1 ALCDALFAHARN
13 LAGPIGIDLIGVHTG
28 GGSDGNFTA
37 ALGTPTLDGLGVE
50 GVGAHT
56 LEEHILVSSILP
68 RVDLFAEL
76 LATTTAE
83 RLRGLANAA

>member
-1 ALCDALFAHARN
+1 
-13 LAGPIGIDLIGVHTG
+13 LAKPIGIDLVGLHAG

-50 GVGAHT
+50 GVGAPT

-68 RVDLFAEL
+68 RIDLFAEL
-76 LATTTAE
+76 LATTSAE
-83 RLRGLANAA
+83 RLRRLADAA